1 MGWRRRSFL
10 TAFSA
15 TLVAPSVAAGA
26 AVTSSPLRVAEEVR
40 AEFLHAWNGYK
51 LVAWGRDEVRPVSG
65 TTRDFFIAG
74 RSFGLSI
81 VEALDTLYVMG
92 LDDDVERCTRW
103 IVDNLTFDVDGD
115 VQMFETN
122 IRMKGGL
129 LAGYYATGEKRLLE
143 LAHDLAD
150 RLLPCFTK
158 SPTGAPYRFVNLR
171 TSAVRGP
178 KMNLAEIGTNVL
190 EFGDLSRLT
199 GDPKYLNASLRAYE
213 AVIAKR
219 SSLNLLA
226 TYFDVET
233 GEFTSPEDVAPN
245 DPADSF
251 YEYLWGGWQML
262 GLQQCRD
269 WYRMLT
275 DALLT
280 HSVDRA
286 NGALWFATVDYRTG
300 EKIGHTQSELAAFY
314 AELVAKGGD
323 RQVGS
328 DYYDAF
334 TTVLRRYEIIPEGFD
349 YRTLEVTED
358 RGNSLRPEYVNAAC
372 DLWFLTQD
380 QKYRDT
386 AWAYFTAMRDHCRV
400 ADGYT
405 VVKDV
410 TTRPMTLGDYTPAYA
425 FAENFKYLYLMF
437 AATPRFDPGTY
448 YMNTEGKL
456 LRGLVR

>member
-1 MGWRRRSFL
+1 MRRTFL
-10 TAFSA
+10 G
-15 TLVAPSVAAGA
+15 SVAALLA
-26 AVTSSPLRVAEEVR
+26 ARPALSAVPRTLDPIRVADEVR

-65 TTRDFFIAG
+65 TTRDFFISG
-74 RSFGLSI
+74 HSFGLSI

-92 LDDDVERCTRW
+92 LDDDLARCVRW
-103 IVDNLTFDVDGD
+103 IVDNLGFDVDGD

-122 IRMKGGL
+122 IRMLGGL
-129 LAGYYATGEKRLLE
+129 LAGYYATGEKRLL
-143 LAHDLAD
+143 DLARDLGD
-150 RLLPCFTK
+150 RLLPCFTR

-171 TSAVRGP
+171 TGAVREP
-178 KMNLAEIGTNVL
+178 KMNLAEIGSNIL

-213 AVIAKR
+213 TVIAKK
-219 SSLNLLA
+219 STLNLLA
-226 TYFDVET
+226 TYFNIET

-262 GLQQCRD
+262 GLSQCRD

-275 DALLT
+275 DAILA
-280 HSVDRA
+280 HSVDRV
-286 NGALWFATVDYRTG
+286 NGQLWFATVDYRTG
-300 EKIGHTQSELAAFY
+300 EKVGHTQSELAAFY

-323 RQVGS
+323 RDVGAA
-328 DYYDAF
+328 YYDSF
-334 TTVLRRYEIIPEGFD
+334 TAVLNRYGIIPEGFD
-349 YRTLEVTED
+349 YRTLAVTED
-358 RGNSLRPEYVNAAC
+358 RGNDLRPEYVNASC
-372 DLWFLTQD
+372 DLWFLTHE

-386 AWAYFTAMRDHCRV
+386 AYAYFTAMRDHCRV
-400 ADGYT
+400 ANGYT

-410 TTRPMTLGDYTPAYA
+410 TTNPMTLGDYFPAYA

-437 AATPRFDPGTY
+437 AQTPRFDETKY
-448 YMNTEGKL
+448 YMSTEGKL

>member
-1 MGWRRRSFL
+1 MPLRRRSFL
-10 TAFSA
+10 AALSAAAFAPATAFADEVMPSPA
-15 TLVAPSVAAGA
+15 VVAQA
-26 AVTSSPLRVAEEVR
+26 VR

-65 TTRDFFIAG
+65 TAHDFFIPG
-74 RSFGLSI
+74 YSFGLSI

-92 LDDDVERCTRW
+92 LDDDLARATNW
-103 IVDNLTFDVDGD
+103 IVENLSFDVDGE

-122 IRMKGGL
+122 IRMVGGL
-129 LAGYYATGEKRLLE
+129 LAGYYATGEKRLLD

-171 TSAVRGP
+171 TGAVREP

-190 EFGDLSRLT
+190 EFGDVSRLT

-219 SSLNLLA
+219 SQLNLLA
-226 TYFDVET
+226 TYFDIEA

-262 GLQQCRD
+262 GLEQCRS

-275 DALLT
+275 DAILAR
-280 HSVDRA
+280 SVDHA
-286 NGALWFATVDYRTG
+286 NGQLWFATVDYRTG
-300 EKIGHTQSELAAFY
+300 EKIGHIQSELAAFY

-323 RQVGS
+323 RAVGEA
-328 DYYDAF
+328 YYDAF

-349 YRTLEVTED
+349 YRTLDVTED
-358 RGNSLRPEYVNAAC
+358 RGNQLRPEYVNAAC
-372 DLWFLTQD
+372 DLWFLTHD
-380 QKYRDT
+380 QKYRDS

-400 ADGYT
+400 ANGYT

-437 AATPRFDPGTY
+437 ATTPRFNPSTY
-448 YMNTEGKL
+448 YMSTEGKL

>member
-103 IVDNLTFDVDGD
+103 IVDNLTFDVDGE

-122 IRMKGGL
+122 IRMTGGL

-150 RLLPCFTK
+150 RLMPCFTK

-171 TSAVRGP
+171 TGAVREP

-275 DALLT
+275 DAILA

-286 NGALWFATVDYRTG
+286 NGPLWFATVDYRTG

-437 AATPRFDPGTY
+437 AATPRFDPSTY

>member
-1 MGWRRRSFL
+1 MEIRRGPFL
-10 TAFSA
+10 AGVLA
-15 TLVAPSVAAGA
+15 AVLAPAAGVAAEMTPQPDRA
-26 AVTSSPLRVAEEVR
+26 AEMVR

-65 TTRDFFIAG
+65 TAHDFFIPG
-74 RSFGLSI
+74 QSFGLSI
-81 VEALDTLYVMG
+81 VEVLDTLYVMG
-92 LDDDVERCTRW
+92 LDDDLARATKW

-122 IRMKGGL
+122 IRMVGGL

-143 LAHDLAD
+143 LAQDLAD

-171 TSAVRGP
+171 TGAVREP

-190 EFGDLSRLT
+190 EFGDVSRLT

-226 TYFDVET
+226 TYFDIET

-245 DPADSF
+245 DPVDSF

-262 GLQQCRD
+262 GLQQCHD

-275 DALLT
+275 DAILA

-286 NGALWFATVDYRTG
+286 NGELWFATVDYRTG

-314 AELVAKGGD
+314 AELLAKGGD

-358 RGNSLRPEYVNAAC
+358 RGNALRPEYVNAAC
-372 DLWFLTQD
+372 DLWFLTHD
-380 QKYRDT
+380 QRYRDT
-386 AWAYFTAMRDHCRV
+386 AWAYFSAMRDRCRV
-400 ADGYT
+400 ANGYT

-437 AATPRFDPGTY
+437 ATTPRFDPGTY
-448 YMNTEGKL
+448 YMSTEGKL

>member
-1 MGWRRRSFL
+1 M
-10 TAFSA
+10 
-15 TLVAPSVAAGA
+15 
-26 AVTSSPLRVAEEVR
+26 
-40 AEFLHAWNGYK
+40 
-51 LVAWGRDEVRPVSG
+51 SG
-65 TTRDFFIAG
+65 TSRDFFIPG
-74 RSFGLSI
+74 QTFGLSI

-92 LDDDVERCTRW
+92 LDDDLARCTRW
-103 IVDNLTFDVDGD
+103 ILDNLTFDVDGE

-122 IRMKGGL
+122 IRLVGGL
-129 LAGYYATGEKRLLE
+129 LAGYCATGERRMLD
-143 LAHDLAD
+143 LARDIAD

-171 TSAVRGP
+171 TGAVREP
-178 KMNLAEIGTNVL
+178 KMNLAEIGSNVL

-199 GDPKYLNASLRAYE
+199 GDPKYLDASMRAYA

-219 SSLNLLA
+219 SSLNLLG

-262 GLQQCRD
+262 GLAQCRD

-275 DALLT
+275 DALLRYA
-280 HSVDRA
+280 VDRV
-286 NGALWFATVDYRTG
+286 NGQLWFATVDYRTG

-323 RQVGS
+323 RDVGS
-328 DYYDAF
+328 AYYDAF
-334 TTVLRRYEIIPEGFD
+334 TAVLRKYAIIPEGFD
-349 YRTLEVTED
+349 YRTLDVTDD
-358 RGNSLRPEYVNAAC
+358 RGNSLRPEYVNASC
-372 DLWFLTQD
+372 DLWFLTRD

-386 AWAYFTAMRDHCRV
+386 AWQYFTAMRDHCRV
-400 ADGYT
+400 ANGYT

-410 TTRPMTLGDYTPAYA
+410 TTQPMTLGDYTPAYA

-437 AATPRFDPGTY
+437 ADTPRFDATRY
-448 YMNTEGKL
+448 YMSTEGKL
-456 LRGLVR
+456 LRGMVR